1 VLLSVAV
8 AVRAS
13 EPVTV
18 AGAVL
23 SIAAADEDI
32 DAAFTVLRRP
42 SRNAALLECC
52 CCCGALL
59 AEVIVNEDP
68 KADELN
74 ASRTV
79 ATEIMHC

>member
-1 VLLSVAV
+1 VLLSVVV
-8 AVRAS
+8 AARAS

-18 AGAVL
+18 AGAAV
-23 SIAAADEDI
+23 S
-32 DAAFTVLRRP
+32 AAFEVDIPKGLAVLP
-42 SRNAALLECC
+42 SPSSNAALLRCC